1 MTGAASTT
9 AKPVWPKGIPYIVGN
24 EAAER
29 FSFYGMRSI
38 LFVYI
43 STLLV
48 QFRDLPAANPERL
61 AAEAHATEIGHLF
74 NAGVYAFPLIGAA
87 LADRLLGKFPVIFW
101 VSLLYCVGHGVL
113 AVAGDTMGGMY
124 AGLALIAMGAGGI
137 KPCVS
142 ANVGDQFTKDN
153 ASLVPK
159 VFQIFYFSIN
169 FGSFFS
175 TLLTPWLY
183 KHYGADVA
191 FGVPGVLMAIAT
203 FVFWLGRDKFAR
215 IEPKP
220 GGKLGALDVVATV
233 CLFLPVAMFL
243 FIDMIPTAWRIA
255 AGVAGVVAWFGIF
268 SFRQKLQ
275 TDLGFFGTILYAL
288 RHANEREPG
297 EGFFSVVRKK
307 FGEEAAEGPVAVLRV
322 AIVFSMVTVFWALF
336 DQHGTT
342 WINQANRMHLPL
354 LPTWLGGN
362 GVDERVLP
370 SQLAALNPAM
380 VMLIIPLLN
389 FGVFPLVEKMGIALT
404 PLRKMSFG
412 MLLAS
417 AAFVAVA
424 LIQARI
430 DSSPEKS
437 INVFWQFIPYLILTT
452 AEVLVSA
459 IGLEFAY
466 TQAPKAM
473 KSTMMGFWLLT
484 VSFGNKLTAT
494 LAGFENMPLQKF
506 FWIFATLMAVA
517 GLLFVVLA
525 YFYKGKTYLQGD
537 APAH

>member
-1 MTGAASTT
+1 MSQASETT
-9 AKPVWPKGIPYIVGN
+9 KPVWPKGIPYIVGN

-38 LFVYI
+38 LFVYL

-48 QFRDLPAANPERL
+48 QFRELAPTDPERL

-113 AVAGDTMGGMY
+113 AVAGDTIGGMY
-124 AGLALIAMGAGGI
+124 VGLALIAMGAGGI

-142 ANVGDQFTKDN
+142 ANVGDQFTSAN

-183 KHYGADVA
+183 KKYGADIA
-191 FGVPGVLMAIAT
+191 FGVPGILMGIAT
-203 FVFWLGRDKFAR
+203 LVFWLGRDKFVR

-220 GGKLGALDVVATV
+220 GGKLGALDVIATV
-233 CLFLPVAMFL
+233 CLFLPIAMFL
-243 FIDMIPTAWRIA
+243 FIDMIPNVWRITL
-255 AGVAGVVAWFGIF
+255 GVLGVIAWFVIF
-268 SFRQKLQ
+268 SLRQKIQ
-275 TDLGFFGTILYAL
+275 TDLGFFGTILYSI
-288 RHANEREPG
+288 RHSKERAPG
-297 EGFFSVVRKK
+297 EGFFSVVQKK
-307 FGEEAAEGPVAVLRV
+307 FGTEAAEGPVAVMRV

-342 WINQANRMHLPL
+342 WINQANRMQLPL
-354 LPTWLGGN
+354 LPTWLGGD
-362 GVDERVLP
+362 GVDDRVLP

-380 VMLIIPLLN
+380 VMLIIPILN
-389 FGVFPLVEKMGIALT
+389 LAIYPLIEKAGIALT
-404 PLRKMSFG
+404 PLRKMSAG
-412 MLLAS
+412 MVLAS
-417 AAFVAVA
+417 ASFVAVA
-424 LIQARI
+424 LIQQRI
-430 DSSPEKS
+430 DSGPANSV
-437 INVFWQFIPYLILTT
+437 NVFWQFIPYLIITT

-494 LAGFENMPLQKF
+494 LAGFEGLPLQKF
-506 FWIFATLMAVA
+506 FWIFAALMAVA
-517 GLLFVVLA
+517 AVLFAVLA

-537 APAH
+537 TPAH